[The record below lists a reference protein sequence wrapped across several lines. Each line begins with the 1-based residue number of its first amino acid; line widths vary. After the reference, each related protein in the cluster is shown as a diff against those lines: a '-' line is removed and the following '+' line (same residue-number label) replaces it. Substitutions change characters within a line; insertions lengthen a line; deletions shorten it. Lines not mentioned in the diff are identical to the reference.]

1 VKEHVT
7 SPADSEVIPVSFC
20 LCNSAAGKYASSEAS
35 RARCDTVSLG
45 YGFPT
50 FEVFR
55 DCLTHNM
62 KALDV
67 STPCD
72 THNSQNT

>member
-20 LCNSAAGKYASSEAS
+20 LCNSAAVKCASSEAP
-35 RARCDTVSLG
+35 RAGCDAVSLG
-45 YGFPT
+45 DGFPT
-50 FEVFR
+50 FEVFS
-55 DCLTHNM
+55 DCLTHRV
-62 KALDV
+62 KALDL
-67 STPCD
+67 SKPCD